1 MKLEASQL
9 LEAPA
14 WPTRVHTALTGPNL
28 MQAPG
33 SEPVAIPSPRLPA
46 AAASM
51 AEVPADPGDT
61 GTFSF

>member
-1 MKLEASQL
+1 
-9 LEAPA
+9 
-14 WPTRVHTALTGPNL
+14 

-33 SEPVAIPSPRLPA
+33 SEPAAHSKSPRLPA

-61 GTFSF
+61 GTFFLLRTRGSARAGLNFSSGSFSWFR